1 MKLIDKSSLVNDMV
15 ALTDILKCEDDNK
28 VSIQTV
34 VADTV
39 EVIDQEKS
47 LNWLV
52 RLRELNFSCL
62 LVKDD
67 LRKLHK

>member
-15 ALTDILKCEDDNK
+15 SLTDVLKCEDNNQ
-28 VSIQTV
+28 VSIKTV

-52 RLRELNFSCL
+52 RLRELNYPCL

-67 LRKLHK
+67 LRKLLK